1 MLKISLISPKILQND
16 EKRDKDFKI
25 TEFKFVRNL
34 KRKQN
39 LEKLSSKFFNQQI

>member
-16 EKRDKDFKI
+16 ETRDKDFKI

-39 LEKLSSKFFNQQI
+39 LEKIKLEIF

>member
-39 LEKLSSKFFNQQI
+39 LEKIKLEIF